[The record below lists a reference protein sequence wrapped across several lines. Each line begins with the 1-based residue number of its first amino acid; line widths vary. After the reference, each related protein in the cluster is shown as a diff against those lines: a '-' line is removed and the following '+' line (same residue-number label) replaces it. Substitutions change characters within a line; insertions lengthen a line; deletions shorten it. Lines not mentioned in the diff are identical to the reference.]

1 MFYYAGNFQIQITS
15 KNLEVEGANEAVLV
29 VVGQNNHLLNKI
41 VVT

>member
-1 MFYYAGNFQIQITS
+1 MVPVMAKTTDVKKQKLSY
-15 KNLEVEGANEAVLV
+15 V